1 MSIDAYPFIPG
12 QARGVAADVV
22 LTRNTS
28 THATH
33 LMKHQQ
39 SKRQAMVQLTHT
51 AHPHQTSL
59 KLSVARSPPFT
70 PLLLDAPSKNDILLL
85 RAVLLPPSV
94 AQALRGFTVLASV
107 HKKDPTV
114 SANTTSESYQLQKAG
129 ATKLEE
135 NPASCRPSVQVRLQ
149 GLPSYKQPI

>member
-94 AQALRGFTVLASV
+94 AQALRGFTLWLFNAGRVAG
-107 HKKDPTV
+107 HM
-114 SANTTSESYQLQKAG
+114 TSYDHACQWR
-129 ATKLEE
+129 TKVEWFGHGR
-135 NPASCRPSVQVRLQ
+135 A
-149 GLPSYKQPI
+149 QPE